1 MYCQNCG
8 AEIAKEAY
16 VCPKC
21 GVRTHNEQTTNVE
34 DKPNMGLNIVA
45 LLLLPILGIILYF
58 VWKKDTP
65 IRAKSILTYALI
77 GWGIS
82 FAFGIISLITSSAM
96 YY

>member
-1 MYCQNCG
+1 MYCENCG

-21 GVRTHNEQTTNVE
+21 GVKVNNNNQTNVE
-34 DKPNMGLNIVA
+34 DKPNMALNIVS

-58 VWKKDTP
+58 VWRKETP
-65 IRAKSILTYALI
+65 IKAKSILTYALI

-82 FAFGIISLITSSAM
+82 FVLNLITM
-96 YY
+96 GL

>member
-1 MYCQNCG
+1 MYCENCG
-8 AEIAKEAY
+8 AQIAKEAY

-21 GVRTHNEQTTNVE
+21 GVKVNNNNQTNVE
-34 DKPNMGLNIVA
+34 DKPNMALNIVS

-58 VWKKDTP
+58 VWRKETP

-82 FAFGIISLITSSAM
+82 FVLNLITMAL
-96 YY
+96 

>member
-1 MYCQNCG
+1 MYCENCG

-21 GVRTHNEQTTNVE
+21 GVKVNNNTQNNVE
-34 DKPNMGLNIVA
+34 DKPNMGLNIVS
-45 LLLLPILGIILYF
+45 LLIIPLLGIILYF
-58 VWKKDTP
+58 VWRKETP

-82 FAFGIISLITSSAM
+82 FVLNLLLM
-96 YY
+96 L

>member
-1 MYCQNCG
+1 MYCENCG

-21 GVRTHNEQTTNVE
+21 GVKVNNNQTNAE
-34 DKPNMGLNIVA
+34 DKPNMALNIVS

-58 VWKKDTP
+58 VWRKETP
-65 IRAKSILTYALI
+65 IKAKSILTYALI

-82 FAFGIISLITSSAM
+82 FVLNLIAMSL
-96 YY
+96 

>member
-1 MYCQNCG
+1 MYCENCG

-21 GVRTHNEQTTNVE
+21 GVKTNNSQTSSAE
-34 DKPNMGLNIVA
+34 DKPNMALNIVS
-45 LLLLPILGIILYF
+45 LLLMPLLGIILYF
-58 VWKKDTP
+58 VWKKETP

-82 FAFGIISLITSSAM
+82 FALNLIKIFIN
-96 YY
+96 